1 MWPRSSPAERSTFR
15 HGKGASVSLESAT
28 QARTTCHSASR
39 SSSTGEVANAVTSVR
54 PTTIER
60 THTIFV
66 PRVTASLSAL
76 YEPPARRS
84 SAVRR
89 RQRGAPRLYRRT
101 ATMDSTAA
109 ISVRALSG
117 GLTCGGPVSIRQWC
131 VAILPLGVGDTYLRV
146 GSWARNAR
154 PRGSACA
161 QRPENTLYHWRFAS
175 WRRGARSSP
184 SRALASASELLARSN
199 DCGHGELDR
208 VVTGMRAD
216 RLAHRASRFRRL
228 RSQQRD
234 PRHPSFRRLLEVCVG
249 RRHPPNDWR
258 RVPALVRRGPRSGGA
273 DGQRHK
279 AAALLLRH
287 SEAARRR
294 LRKRGGDQ
302 VTVSLIGGEDWS
314 VARPIGGP
322 DPKDGSLCLTI
333 GVIVRPWA

>member
-1 MWPRSSPAERSTFR
+1 VLRSCPWASGTHICELVAGRATRGP
-15 HGKGASVSLESAT
+15 GA
-28 QARTTCHSASR
+28 AR
-39 SSSTGEVANAVTSVR
+39 
-54 PTTIER
+54 
-60 THTIFV
+60 
-66 PRVTASLSAL
+66 
-76 YEPPARRS
+76 
-84 SAVRR
+84 
-89 RQRGAPRLYRRT
+89 
-101 ATMDSTAA
+101 
-109 ISVRALSG
+109 
-117 GLTCGGPVSIRQWC
+117 
-131 VAILPLGVGDTYLRV
+131 
-146 GSWARNAR
+146 ARNAQKIPCTTGDLR
-154 PRGSACA
+154 HGGA
-161 QRPENTLYHWRFAS
+161 
-175 WRRGARSSP
+175 GARSSP
-184 SRALASASELLARSN
+184 SRALVSASELLAPSN

-216 RLAHRASRFRRL
+216 RLEHRASRFRRL